1 MAPRTGWD
9 LTAGFSRLSLDS
21 GGRNGEA
28 EGQTCPPLGEDVG
41 TCRPPGCHIPTPT
54 LSAPGSCLQAASPG
68 LPAGSA
74 SWHACPKS
82 MPRPA
87 TALGLYLPSLLKH
100 ALFPN
105 LGRQETRSHVGH
117 TEDTC
122 LQMTRGPQC
131 GLLLS
136 SATGFVSQRR
146 AWGLPEPL
154 PGGEDWCASHTC
166 RLRGAPGGSALPPV
180 HMCSGHQALPC
191 TCGGCGYTLPS
202 EGTSH
207 PRKIRPFL
215 FQVTKPGGV
224 PGREMCPRT

>member
-41 TCRPPGCHIPTPT
+41 TCRPPGCHTPTPPHGTPQRYLGRHTPTPT

-82 MPRPA
+82 TPGPA
-87 TALGLYLPSLLKH
+87 TALGLYFPSLLKH
-100 ALFPN
+100 EPFPN
-105 LGRQETRSHVGH
+105 LGRQETRSHFGH

-122 LQMTRGPQC
+122 SQMTRWPQIAAC
-131 GLLLS
+131 CPPVPPGLCLSGGRGGCLNPYPGERTGALLPP
-136 SATGFVSQRR
+136 AACVGHL
-146 AWGLPEPL
+146 G
-154 PGGEDWCASHTC
+154 
-166 RLRGAPGGSALPPV
+166 ALPS
-180 HMCSGHQALPC
+180 HPC
-191 TCGGCGYTLPS
+191 TCAR
-202 EGTSH
+202 GT
-207 PRKIRPFL
+207 RL
-215 FQVTKPGGV
+215 
-224 PGREMCPRT
+224 CPAPTGDVDTH